1 MRRIALVVLFVGLIG
16 ASWACSLESPSPTGL
31 GPQIQLSASNAN
43 PTAGQCTTIEGIVT
57 LNGIH
62 AADGTG
68 MTFST
73 SFGTFQGNGSQ
84 TISMATVSGTATA
97 ALCSSSAGP
106 AVVTATTTVGGS
118 AALSVMFH

>member
-1 MRRIALVVLFVGLIG
+1 MRRIALVVLCVGLIG

-43 PTAGQCTTIEGIVT
+43 PTAGQCTNIEGIVT
-57 LNGIH
+57 LNGIN
-62 AADGTG
+62 AANGTG
-68 MTFST
+68 MTFTT

-97 ALCSSSAGP
+97 ALCSTAAGSATVG
-106 AVVTATTTVGGS
+106 ATTTLGGS
-118 AALSVMFH
+118 AVLSVTFH